1 MPQDKD
7 ELLQVLITKYA
18 QMYMKLAYAIGV
30 PYDDVEDIVMEAF
43 WSFYR
48 ADYGGKLESEK
59 AIKVMLARIVENKC
73 IDYFRKE
80 KRSIKPNEDEDVSE
94 LEYVADLSTYDPLQ
108 SVISRESCGQ
118 IFEVLDGLRESW
130 KDVTVVYFIQGFTT
144 EEICERLEITNDMCR
159 SRISR
164 ARKYLRENLKS
175 RMDRGHL

>member
-118 IFEVLDGLRESW
+118 IFEVLDHDKRMNDCLPPILFSAIF
-130 KDVTVVYFIQGFTT
+130 KLLKVLPDT
-144 EEICERLEITNDMCR
+144 ELDAC
-159 SRISR
+159 
-164 ARKYLRENLKS
+164 
-175 RMDRGHL
+175 

>member
-73 IDYFRKE
+73 INYFRKE
-80 KRSIKPNEDEDVSE
+80 KRSIKPNEDEDLTAAFSAN
-94 LEYVADLSTYDPLQ
+94 YGLQ
-108 SVISRESCGQ
+108 RIVCGKICDILQFTHIFVLIRLDAGAYCRE
-118 IFEVLDGLRESW
+118 
-130 KDVTVVYFIQGFTT
+130 
-144 EEICERLEITNDMCR
+144 
-159 SRISR
+159 
-164 ARKYLRENLKS
+164 
-175 RMDRGHL
+175 

>member
-48 ADYGGKLESEK
+48 ADYGEKLESEK

-94 LEYVADLSTYDPLQ
+94 LEYIADLSKYDPLQ
-108 SVISRESCGQ
+108 SVISRES
-118 IFEVLDGLRESW
+118 
-130 KDVTVVYFIQGFTT
+130 
-144 EEICERLEITNDMCR
+144 
-159 SRISR
+159 
-164 ARKYLRENLKS
+164 
-175 RMDRGHL
+175 

>member
-80 KRSIKPNEDEDVSE
+80 KRSIKPFPSPP
-94 LEYVADLSTYDPLQ
+94 AHSSLSFYFH
-108 SVISRESCGQ
+108 CC
-118 IFEVLDGLRESW
+118 LR
-130 KDVTVVYFIQGFTT
+130 FLI
-144 EEICERLEITNDMCR
+144 L
-159 SRISR
+159 
-164 ARKYLRENLKS
+164 AR
-175 RMDRGHL
+175 M

>member
-48 ADYGGKLESEK
+48 ADYGGKLESE
-59 AIKVMLARIVENKC
+59 
-73 IDYFRKE
+73 
-80 KRSIKPNEDEDVSE
+80 

-130 KDVTVVYFIQGFTT
+130 KDVTVMYFIQGFTT

>member
-59 AIKVMLARIVENKC
+59 AIKVMLARIVENTR
-73 IDYFRKE
+73 INVSTILE
-80 KRSIKPNEDEDVSE
+80 KRSEAS
-94 LEYVADLSTYDPLQ
+94 
-108 SVISRESCGQ
+108 
-118 IFEVLDGLRESW
+118 
-130 KDVTVVYFIQGFTT
+130 
-144 EEICERLEITNDMCR
+144 
-159 SRISR
+159 
-164 ARKYLRENLKS
+164 S
-175 RMDRGHL
+175 RMRTKM